1 MPASRRT
8 TGRLTREQPR
18 ASRDHS
24 RGHQLEM
31 NMLLEQTMERL
42 NAMKLLGMAKA
53 FREWNDAPKKQ
64 EVSLADF
71 IGFLADAEWVYRENR
86 KLQLRLSA
94 ARFKLQACVEDIDY
108 GPARGLSKSVMLELS
123 SSRWVQQRQNVILTG
138 HTGLGK
144 SYLACALGQK
154 ACRDGFSVVYRRVP
168 RLFDEL
174 AAARGDGTYATLLKR
189 LAKTNVLVLDD
200 FGLEALTAQHRKDL
214 LELLDDRYDSG
225 STIITSQLEPKDWHA
240 VIGDPT
246 LADAICDRL
255 VHNAHR
261 IKLGESESIRKTA
274 ANLTN
279 RPKQSK

>member
-1 MPASRRT
+1 M
-8 TGRLTREQPR
+8 
-18 ASRDHS
+18 
-24 RGHQLEM
+24 
-31 NMLLEQTMERL
+31 EQTMEKL
-42 NAMKLLGMAKA
+42 NAMKLFGMAKA
-53 FREWNDAPKKQ
+53 FREWHQSPKKQ
-64 EVSLADF
+64 ALSPEDF
-71 IGFLADAEWVYRENR
+71 VGILADAEWVHRESR
-86 KLQLRLSA
+86 KLQLRLVA
-94 ARFKLQACVEDIDY
+94 ARFKMPASVEDIDFTH
-108 GPARGLSKSVMLELS
+108 PRGLSKSVLLELS
-123 SSRWVQQRQNVILTG
+123 SSKWVQQRQNIIVTG

-154 ACRDGFSVVYRRVP
+154 ACRDGFTAIYRRAP

-174 AAARGDGTYATLLKR
+174 AVARADGTLPTLLKR

-214 LELLDDRYDSG
+214 LEVLDDRYDSG
-225 STIITSQLEPKDWHA
+225 STIITSQLEPKEWHA

-261 IKLGESESIRKTA
+261 IKLNDAESIRKTA

-279 RPKQSK
+279 KQKPSK

>member
-1 MPASRRT
+1 M
-8 TGRLTREQPR
+8 
-18 ASRDHS
+18 
-24 RGHQLEM
+24 
-31 NMLLEQTMERL
+31 EQTMERL
-42 NAMKLLGMAKA
+42 NAMKLFGMAKA
-53 FREWNDAPKKQ
+53 FREWHESTKKQ
-64 EVSLADF
+64 GVTPEDF
-71 IGFLADAEWVYRENR
+71 VGFLADAEWVYRESR
-86 KLQLRLSA
+86 KLQLRLVA
-94 ARFKLQACVEDIDY
+94 ARFKMPACVEDIDF
-108 GPARGLSKSVMLELS
+108 GHPRGLSKSVLLELS
-123 SSRWVQQRQNVILTG
+123 SSKWVQQRQNVILTG

-154 ACRDGFSVVYRRVP
+154 ACRDGFSVVYRRTP

-174 AAARGDGTYATLLKR
+174 AVARADGTYATLLKR

-200 FGLEALTAQHRKDL
+200 FGLEGLTAQHRKDL

-261 IKLGESESIRKTA
+261 IKLIASDSIRKTA
-274 ANLTN
+274 ANLTTK
-279 RPKQSK
+279 PKQSK

>member
-1 MPASRRT
+1 
-8 TGRLTREQPR
+8 
-18 ASRDHS
+18 
-24 RGHQLEM
+24 
-31 NMLLEQTMERL
+31 MLLEQTMERL
-42 NAMKLLGMAKA
+42 NAMKLFGMAKA

-64 EVSLADF
+64 EVSVADF
-71 IGFLADAEWVYRENR
+71 VGFLADAEWVSRENR
-86 KLQLRLSA
+86 KLQLRLTA
-94 ARFKLQACVEDIDY
+94 ARFKLNACVEDIDY
-108 GPARGLSKSVMLELS
+108 AHPRGLSKSVLLELA

-154 ACRDGFSVVYRRVP
+154 ACRDGFSVVYRRAP

-174 AAARGDGTYATLLKR
+174 AIARGDGSYTTLLKR
-189 LAKTNVLVLDD
+189 VAKTNVLVLDD

-261 IKLGESESIRKTA
+261 IKLGESESIRKSA

-279 RPKQSK
+279 KPKQQK

>member
-1 MPASRRT
+1 
-8 TGRLTREQPR
+8 
-18 ASRDHS
+18 
-24 RGHQLEM
+24 
-31 NMLLEQTMERL
+31 MLMEQTMEKL
-42 NAMKLLGMAKA
+42 NAMKLFGMAKA
-53 FREWNDAPKKQ
+53 FRDWSQAPKKQ
-64 EVSLADF
+64 EASAEDF
-71 IGFLADAEWVYRENR
+71 IGFLADAEWVHRESR
-86 KLQLRLSA
+86 KLQLRLTT
-94 ARFKLQACVEDIDY
+94 ARFKMPACVEDIDY
-108 GPARGLSKSVMLELS
+108 THPRGLVKSVMLELS
-123 SSRWVQQRQNVILTG
+123 SSKWVQQHQNVILTG

-154 ACRDGFSVVYRRVP
+154 ACRDGFSVVYRRAP

-174 AAARGDGTYATLLKR
+174 VVARADGSHAMLLKR

-200 FGLEALTAQHRKDL
+200 FGLEALAAQHRKDL

-261 IKLGESESIRKTA
+261 IKLTPAESIRKTT
-274 ANLTN
+274 ANLTTK
-279 RPKQSK
+279 PKQTK

>member
-1 MPASRRT
+1 
-8 TGRLTREQPR
+8 
-18 ASRDHS
+18 
-24 RGHQLEM
+24 
-31 NMLLEQTMERL
+31 MLLEQTMERL
-42 NAMKLLGMAKA
+42 NAMKLFGMAKA

-64 EVSLADF
+64 EISAADF
-71 IGFLADAEWVYRENR
+71 IGFLSDAEWVYRENR

-108 GPARGLSKSVMLELS
+108 AHPRGLSKSVLLELS
-123 SSRWVQQRQNVILTG
+123 SSRWVQQRQNIILTG

-154 ACRDGFSVVYRRVP
+154 ACRDGFSVVYRRTG

-174 AAARGDGTYATLLKR
+174 ATARGDGSYATLMKR

-214 LELLDDRYDSG
+214 LEILDDRYDSG
-225 STIITSQLEPKDWHA
+225 STIITSQLESKDWHP

-255 VHNAHR
+255 VHNAHK
-261 IKLGESESIRKTA
+261 IKLSEAESIRKTA

-279 RPKQSK
+279 KPTQSK